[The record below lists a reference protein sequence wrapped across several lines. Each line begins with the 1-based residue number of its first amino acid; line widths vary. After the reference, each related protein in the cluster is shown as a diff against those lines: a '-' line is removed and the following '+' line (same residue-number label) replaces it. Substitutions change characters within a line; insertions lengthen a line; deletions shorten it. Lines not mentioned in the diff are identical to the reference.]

1 MILWSYIFFF
11 LPLTHIL
18 LWQVTEIT
26 GKPDHEAAALLVAGI
41 CVKSDGFL
49 YGGEIDLLRKTVG
62 KIKLSGEEVPGD
74 EA

>member
-1 MILWSYIFFF
+1 M
-11 LPLTHIL
+11 
-18 LWQVTEIT
+18 
-26 GKPDHEAAALLVAGI
+26 
-41 CVKSDGFL
+41 KSDGFL